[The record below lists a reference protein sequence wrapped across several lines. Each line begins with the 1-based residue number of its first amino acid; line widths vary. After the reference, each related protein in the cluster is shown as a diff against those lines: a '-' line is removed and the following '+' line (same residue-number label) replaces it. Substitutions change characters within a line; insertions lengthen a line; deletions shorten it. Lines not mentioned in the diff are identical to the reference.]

1 MYFTKNPRPLPN
13 KSRNPAWAV
22 LQCVKIFVR
31 RFLGFQ
37 NPCSIIQGFGDFLRN
52 FPRILKDI
60 LARFSGFWCISVGIT
75 RDFDQNFW
83 LKFMGSFR
91 SKKQSPRQ
99 NLKQL
104 EVDESRWS
112 FLRWNASE
120 NSLAFWRISKHNRR
134 HSARLKLPW
143 QVYINVWPLLECQDL
158 LILFISVHIKLI

>member
-1 MYFTKNPRPLPN
+1 MRSLYEHENEESWQARESAYPAVELDLYENWLNITDQTLKDVFHQ
-13 KSRNPAWAV
+13 KSSSTSKQISKSCQKFVAWAV

-104 EVDESRWS
+104 EVDESRWR

-120 NSLAFWRISKHNRR
+120 NSLAF
-134 HSARLKLPW
+134 
-143 QVYINVWPLLECQDL
+143 
-158 LILFISVHIKLI
+158 